1 MAARPFAVAPAP
13 TFALRGFTLVEMAVV
28 FFVLALLLGSALVP
42 LAAQREQRDL
52 AATDRL
58 LGEASEVLIGHAARR
73 PARPHLP
80 CPDTDGDGVE
90 NRANDGACANP
101 AGDLPWADLGVGR
114 RDAWERPLGYVVA
127 PAFSHA
133 DGFALLT
140 PGTVRVCADAA
151 CTLVVATHL
160 PAAVFSRGRNGAIEQ
175 LPEATP
181 PTLFE
186 RIPSAETDDR
196 IVWLPAAILVQRMLA
211 AGKLP

>member
-13 TFALRGFTLVEMAVV
+13 TLVAAGFTLVEMAVV
-28 FFVLALLLGSALVP
+28 LFVLALLLGGALVP

-58 LGEASEVLIGHAARR
+58 LGEASEALIGHAARR

-90 NRANDGACANP
+90 NRANDGSCTHQ
-101 AGDLPWADLGVGR
+101 AGDLPWADLGIGR

-151 CTLVVATHL
+151 CTLVVATNL
-160 PAAVFSRGRNGAIEQ
+160 PAAVFSRGRDGASAQ
-175 LPEATP
+175 LPAATP

-186 RIPSAETDDR
+186 RVPDQNADDR
-196 IVWLPAAILVQRMLA
+196 IAWLPAAILVQHMLA
-211 AGKLP
+211 AGRLP